1 MLCSLCGNKK
11 IVKKNSRKILQAK
24 YFDAL
29 HDADLCIIMA

>member
-1 MLCSLCGNKK
+1 MLCGMLESRRFVK
-11 IVKKNSRKILQAK
+11 IKIKKILQAK